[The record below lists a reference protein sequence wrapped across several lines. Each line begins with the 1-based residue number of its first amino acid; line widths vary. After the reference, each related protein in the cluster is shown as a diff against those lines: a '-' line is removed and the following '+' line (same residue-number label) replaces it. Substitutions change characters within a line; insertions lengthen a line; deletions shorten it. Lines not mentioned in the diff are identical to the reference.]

1 MLSLPETRG
10 SGEGW
15 SEVPGFPY
23 TRGSGEVLSLP
34 ETRGSG
40 EGWSEVPGF
49 SDSSLRF
56 QVRIRDQVLS
66 YACL

>member
-1 MLSLPETRG
+1 MEEIAGVG
-10 SGEGW
+10 SGDRLGDMTGL
-15 SEVPGFPY
+15 PD